1 MSNPFDNVP
10 SSADVP
16 ETINK
21 KDITNLTVAIER
33 FEAAVNREET
43 TVKNQEELAG
53 ALFEIF
59 LDDDGSMKD
68 FAHITELKSILRQ
81 SSQVLSNVTDKVE
94 NLVKSVPTSIEVH
107 LCDEDR
113 NRLDKNFLSWKDV
126 FRLHPWGFLSVGAL
140 VGICLMGA
148 IMMCNSASN
157 QKHEYEQRI
166 NQLDRWHQENAEAI
180 SFGQFYRE
188 NYPKKYREWQTGRWQ
203 QDIAYRDSLIRANS
217 LDRLKRLYEQPEL
230 PY

>member
-21 KDITNLTVAIER
+21 KDITNLTAAIER
-33 FEAAVNREET
+33 FETAVSREET
-43 TVKNQEELAG
+43 TVKNQEELTG

-68 FAHITELKSILRQ
+68 FAHIAELRSILRQ
-81 SSQVLSNVTDKVE
+81 SSQVLSNATDKVE

-113 NRLDKNFLSWKDV
+113 NRLDSNFL
-126 FRLHPWGFLSVGAL
+126 RLKNLIKLHLPLVLSLGAF
-140 VGICLMGA
+140 VGICLMGS
-148 IMMCNSASN
+148 IMMSNSASD
-157 QKHEYEQRI
+157 KKYEYEQRI
-166 NQLDRWHQENAEAI
+166 NQLDRWHHENAEAI

-188 NYPKKYREWQTGRWQ
+188 NFPKKYREWQTGRWH
-203 QDIAYRDSLIRANS
+203 QDIAYRDSLIHAHS
-217 LDRLKRLYEQPEL
+217 LDRLKRLYEDKN
-230 PY
+230 

>member
-21 KDITNLTVAIER
+21 KDITALTAAIER
-33 FEAAVNREET
+33 FETAVSREET

-68 FAHITELKSILRQ
+68 FAHTKRFESAMNHATHKLEEAYA
-81 SSQVLSNVTDKVE
+81 KVE
-94 NLVKSVPTSIEVH
+94 TSVQSVPTRIEVR

-113 NRLDKNFLSWKDV
+113 NRFDCNLQSWKDV
-126 FRLHPWGFLSVGAL
+126 FKHNPIVFICIGVTI
-140 VGICLMGA
+140 GICLFGSLA
-148 IMMCNSASN
+148 MCNSASDK
-157 QKHEYEQRI
+157 KHEYEQRI
-166 NQLDRWHQENAEAI
+166 NQLDRWHQDNAEVI

-203 QDIAYRDSLIRANS
+203 QGLTYRDSLIRSHS
-217 LDRLKRLYEQPEL
+217 LDRLKHLYEDK
-230 PY
+230 